1 MMNLHLM
8 KYKGYAITGLVC
20 LMVGFI
26 LAWSIKPKTKT
37 EFLAGKTITEYKDT
51 CVLDRIIA
59 DVITETNTSTSG
71 GVKKGKSTKE
81 TSTFPVTQVSVQ
93 DTDVVTTFSKS
104 YNTGLMRMKVTAT
117 VTSKSAAKAKIDMQY
132 ELDTTVLNTLVHTV
146 NTVVISK
153 DSVDKVPDQIVKH
166 VEIPSTKKM
175 TYLGIGGLVT
185 KNPKQYDFSAGLSL
199 SHGKTSVSL
208 FKDIKTDFK
217 SLEGYSIGINRQLIR
232 MSAK

>member
-1 MMNLHLM
+1 MTQFKN
-8 KYKGYAITGLVC
+8 YIITGGIAL
-20 LMVGFI
+20 LAGFI

-37 EFLAGKTITEYKDT
+37 EFLAGETIISYKDT
-51 CVLDRIIA
+51 CDYDRIIA
-59 DVITETNTSTSG
+59 DVITESNTIQTG
-71 GVKKGKSTKE
+71 GVKKGKVQKE

-117 VTSKSAAKAKIDMQY
+117 VTSKSAAKAKIDMEY
-132 ELDTTVLNTLVHTV
+132 ALDTIELAKLTTIV
-146 NTVVISK
+146 NTVVVQK
-153 DSVDKVPDQIVKH
+153 DSVDKMPDQIVKYFP
-166 VEIPSTKKM
+166 VETTPKKM

-185 KNPKQYDFSAGLSL
+185 KNPKQYNYSAGFSI

-208 FKDIKTDFK
+208 FKDFTQPIK
-217 SLEGYSIGINRQLIR
+217 SLDGYSIGINRQLIR